1 MGEQIIEFETA
12 KTAKEKGIEVECL
25 HFYAKPKCKVF
36 GIDEEGRPY
45 KSVNR
50 KGVVLMVGESAVL
63 SEENVYYAPTQSHL
77 QTVLRNAHK
86 IYVIPSPIEN
96 AWECKVH
103 IPDSNGFVF
112 NSGSTSFRVNKE
124 FPDFSRDDA
133 YHFETYEEAL
143 NYVNN
148 EK

>member
-63 SEENVYYAPTQSHL
+63 SEENAYYAPTQSHL
-77 QTVLRNAHK
+77 QTVLRNNYKEHLGVVYMPLDK
-86 IYVIPSPIEN
+86 TYSSSLTMRSMG
-96 AWECKVH
+96 W
-103 IPDSNGFVF
+103 SGF
-112 NSGSTSFRVNKE
+112 K
-124 FPDFSRDDA
+124 
-133 YHFETYEEAL
+133 TYEEAL
-143 NYVNN
+143 
-148 EK
+148 EKALFEALKLISYEK